1 MSTRFHEQ
9 GLISFTKRDI
19 VLEKTGME
27 IHRTLLNGFDAM
39 PSGWKAW
46 NYTAFILILQEE
58 EKEERQGQDGL
69 L

>member
-1 MSTRFHEQ
+1 MSKDLLLYKERHST
-9 GLISFTKRDI
+9 GKSRD
-19 VLEKTGME
+19 GDSYG
-27 IHRTLLNGFDAM
+27 TLLNGVDTM

-46 NYTAFILILQEE
+46 NYTAFKLILQEK

>member
-1 MSTRFHEQ
+1 MSKDLLLYKERHSA
-9 GLISFTKRDI
+9 GKSRD
-19 VLEKTGME
+19 EDSY
-27 IHRTLLNGFDAM
+27 RTLLNGVDTM